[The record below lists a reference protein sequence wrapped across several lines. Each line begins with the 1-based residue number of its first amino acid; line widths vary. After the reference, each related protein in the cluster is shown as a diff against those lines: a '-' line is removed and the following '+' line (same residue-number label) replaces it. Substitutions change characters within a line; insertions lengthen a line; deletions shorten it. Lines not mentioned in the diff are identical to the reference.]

1 MRQYES
7 YKDSG
12 VEWIGKIPSHW
23 EIGRLA
29 YTALG
34 KDNIFIDG
42 DWIESPVIIDEG
54 IRYVTTGNVMPF
66 VFKNEGNS
74 HISEDTFKQLN
85 CTEVLPGDIL
95 ISRLNEPLGKSCIVP
110 DIGERLI
117 TSVDCVIYRP
127 DSKKYDKSYIVY
139 YLNNALYTEYLSTI
153 GRGTIMKRVAR
164 LTLGKT
170 PIILPSLR
178 EQLAISSFLDEK
190 TSRIDRIIKSRE
202 VKIKLLEE
210 LRSSIISNAVTKG
223 IRKNV
228 EMKDSGI
235 DWIGSVPS
243 HWTKCRIKN
252 IASLITEPSTSSIKI
267 GLEQI
272 ESKTGLFIDI
282 PVKYDGNG
290 VAFKKNDIVYGKLRP
305 YLQKV
310 WLASFEGNA
319 VGDFFVYRC
328 LDNCLPEFL
337 HYFMLSD
344 GFTSSCNGATFGAK
358 MPRVPSE
365 YISSMRFFL
374 PTKEEQKEIVNF
386 IHTRLCSISKTIYK
400 ERNEISLLKEYR
412 ASLITEV
419 VTGKRKVI

>member
-23 EIGRLA
+23 ETMKLKYSFQIFAGA
-29 YTALG
+29 TPQTG
-34 KDNIFIDG
+34 KAEYWDG
-42 DWIESPVIIDEG
+42 DIIWITPADFKTTDK
-54 IRYVTTGNVMPF
+54 YVSKGQRTITKAGYNSCNTQLVPQGSLIFSKRAPIGTVAISTNELCTNQGCLSCVPQKTNVLYQYYCA
-66 VFKNEGNS
+66 S
-74 HISEDTFKQLN
+74 ISADYFDLLGAGTTFK
-85 CTEVLPGDIL
+85 E
-95 ISRLNEPLGKSCIVP
+95 ISALSFSNVKFPCPPFKEQIA
-110 DIGERLI
+110 IA
-117 TSVDCVIYRP
+117 
-127 DSKKYDKSYIVY
+127 SY
-139 YLNNALYTEYLSTI
+139 
-153 GRGTIMKRVAR
+153 
-164 LTLGKT
+164 
-170 PIILPSLR
+170 
-178 EQLAISSFLDEK
+178 LDEK

-202 VKIKLLEE
+202 EKIKLLEE
-210 LRSSIISNAVTKG
+210 LRASIISNAVTKG